1 MDAHSIITIDL
12 ILDRQTARDVL
23 NGILH
28 AILFHRLFGTIK
40 PKTLEVLDVTMPG
53 VSDPETEQLVAD
65 KVAAFWKGI
74 ENGASKHGQISVTFS
89 HKQPRKSWFQVYMG
103 DEEVPWEQWII
114 NVELRQPKSEEERQQ
129 ANAQL
134 ANTLTKSIRTML
146 TYTSSERGRSVVP
159 PITVANG
166 ISPFPIKITVKVG
179 GIEVEPGN

>member
-1 MDAHSIITIDL
+1 MSN
-12 ILDRQTARDVL
+12 LDNL
-23 NGILH
+23 N
-28 AILFHRLFGTIK
+28 
-40 PKTLEVLDVTMPG
+40 PKKVCAFLVSPG
-53 VSDPETEQLVAD
+53 GSC
-65 KVAAFWKGI
+65 
-74 ENGASKHGQISVTFS
+74 
-89 HKQPRKSWFQVYMG
+89 PRCS
-103 DEEVPWEQWII
+103 P
-114 NVELRQPKSEEERQQ
+114 PTERQQ